1 MFRITLYI
9 TLIVFLNSC
18 SPIIKIHGYSI
29 ENTTNFEEVF
39 LETELSNNDIL
50 TKDDIAKH
58 FGSPSVSI
66 TDIDNIWIYIIS
78 ELEEKV
84 FDEDVLS
91 FQFILKFKFDIN
103 DNLIEKTILS
113 QEDYNKIVFSKDKT
127 ITPKSNYS
135 LVDQIADAFTRGN
148 WLKRR

>member
-18 SPIIKIHGYSI
+18 SPIIKTHGYNI
-29 ENTTNFEEVF
+29 ENPTDFEEIF
-39 LETELSNNDIL
+39 FETDLNSKDIL

-58 FGSPSVSI
+58 FGSPSISI
-66 TDIDNIWIYIIS
+66 TDIDNIWIYLIS

-84 FDEDVLS
+84 FDEDMMS
-91 FQFILKFKFDIN
+91 FQFILKFEFDIN
-103 DNLIEKTILS
+103 DNLIEKKILT

-127 ITPKSNYS
+127 ISPSSNYS
-135 LVDQIADAFTRGN
+135 LADQIVDAFTRGN
-148 WLKRR
+148 